1 MTSSSPQGVNPSSP
15 QRAEAI
21 ELVASNLLGRANRL
35 IRLLMRSGAHELSR
49 TEAGVLA
56 TLTEGP
62 RRITELAA
70 TEALA
75 QPTVTQLVDKLEG
88 RGFVVRGRSGDDG
101 RVVLVEITPLG
112 GERLEALRAEIRANM
127 REALAEL
134 PDTELTELVHAA
146 DTLGALI
153 EKLQPPRDA

>member
-1 MTSSSPQGVNPSSP
+1 MTSSSSQGVNPSSP

-88 RGFVVRGRSGDDG
+88 RGLVNRGRSGDDG

-112 GERLEALRAEIRANM
+112 SEHLEALRAEIRANM

>member
-1 MTSSSPQGVNPSSP
+1 MTSSSPQPESGSTPV
-15 QRAEAI
+15 RAEAI

-35 IRLLMRSGAHELSR
+35 IRLLMRSGQHELSR
-49 TEAGVLA
+49 TEAGVLS
-56 TLTEGP
+56 TLTDGP

-88 RGFVVRGRSGDDG
+88 RGLVVRGRSGDDG
-101 RVVLVEITPLG
+101 RVVLVEISPLG
-112 GERLEALRAEIRANM
+112 TEHLEALRAEIRANM
-127 REALAEL
+127 REALSDL
-134 PDTELTELVHAA
+134 PDAELTELVHAA
-146 DTLGALI
+146 DTLGGLI

>member
-1 MTSSSPQGVNPSSP
+1 MTSSSP

-21 ELVASNLLGRANRL
+21 DLVASNLLGRANRL
-35 IRLLMRSGAHELSR
+35 IRLLMRSGEHELSR
-49 TEAGVLA
+49 TEAGVLS
-56 TLTEGP
+56 TLTDGP

-70 TEALA
+70 TETLA

-88 RGFVVRGRSGDDG
+88 RGLVIRGRSGDDG
-101 RVVLVEITPLG
+101 RVVLVEITALG
-112 GERLEALRAEIRANM
+112 SEQLEALRAEIRANM

-134 PDTELTELVHAA
+134 PDTELTELAHAA

-153 EKLQPPRDA
+153 EKLQPPREA

>member
-1 MTSSSPQGVNPSSP
+1 VTSSSPQGVNPSSP

-21 ELVASNLLGRANRL
+21 DLVASNLLGRANRL

-56 TLTEGP
+56 TLTDGP

-88 RGFVVRGRSGDDG
+88 RGLVIRGRSGDDG

-112 GERLEALRAEIRANM
+112 SERLEELRAEIRANM
-127 REALAEL
+127 REALAAL
-134 PDTELTELVHAA
+134 PDTALTELVHAA

-153 EKLQPPRDA
+153 EKLQPPREA